1 MRGGEG
7 CPALPWGPG
16 RTTLEINE
24 HPQSSRFPRVTIR
37 FLSILA
43 LALPLYAVPAPSA
56 QADEAAGAYLA
67 ARQARYDSDF
77 TVAVEYLTRALVADP
92 TNPDL
97 LEATVTAMLALGQFD
112 NALPIA
118 ERMEQSGLRSQIPQM
133 VLLADQAKR
142 EDYEGVLVR
151 IGNELGIGPLA
162 DGLIAAW
169 ATLGTGNMARALT
182 QFDAVAEEPGL
193 RSFAIYHKALALASV
208 GDFESADAIYSGDSD
223 GPMQVTRRG
232 IISWAEVLSQLERND
247 EAIAVIDDTF
257 GAGLD
262 PQLQDLRDKLAAG
275 ETVSYTRIASAREGI
290 AEVLYSLGRA
300 LIQETGPAYVLFY
313 TRTAEHLDP
322 THIDA
327 QLMTAQL
334 LDELERFELATEAY
348 RRVPR
353 DHPAF
358 HSAELGRAE
367 ALRQSGKLD
376 TAVEVLENLRTSHPD
391 LALVHATAG
400 DLYRQLEDW
409 DKAILAYD
417 RAVELYAAQDNAQ
430 WFVFYARAIAHERK
444 GDWPPAEADFR
455 AALELNPEQPQ
466 VLNYLGYS
474 LVEQKEKLDEA
485 LDMIERAV
493 ASEPNSGYIVDSL
506 GWALYRLGRYDEAI
520 IHMERAA
527 ELMPVDPVVNDHLG
541 DVLWS
546 VGRVIEARFQWKRAL
561 SFVDEEKPSPDV
573 DPERMRRKLEVG
585 LDKVLEEEG
594 APPLRTAE
602 EEG

>member
-1 MRGGEG
+1 M
-7 CPALPWGPG
+7 
-16 RTTLEINE
+16 TL
-24 HPQSSRFPRVTIR
+24 R

-43 LALPLYAVPAPSA
+43 LAAPLYIAPAPSA

-67 ARQARYDSDF
+67 ARQARYENNYAE
-77 TVAVEYLTRALVADP
+77 AVSYLTRALAADP
-92 TNPDL
+92 SNPDI
-97 LEATVTAMLALGQFD
+97 LEATVTAMLALGRLET
-112 NALPIA
+112 ALPIA
-118 ERMEQSGLRSQIPQM
+118 QRMEEGGLRSQIPQM
-133 VLLADQAKR
+133 VLLADQAKQ
-142 EDYEGVLVR
+142 EDYTGVLER
-151 IGNELGIGPLA
+151 IADNRGIGPLA

-169 ATLGTGNMARALT
+169 ATLGTGDMAQALT
-182 QFDAVAEEPGL
+182 LFDAVAAEPGL

-208 GDFESADAIYSGDSD
+208 GDFESADRIYSGETD

-232 IISWAEVLSQLERND
+232 IISWAEVLSQLERNE
-247 EAIAVIDDTF
+247 EAIVVIDDTF
-257 GAGLD
+257 GTGLD
-262 PQLQDLRDKLAAG
+262 PQLQDLRAKLEAG
-275 ETVSYTRIASAREGI
+275 ETVSYTRIPSARDGI
-290 AEVLYSLGRA
+290 AEVLHSLGRA
-300 LIQETGPAYVLFY
+300 LIQETGPEYVLFY
-313 TRTAEHLDP
+313 TRTAEYLDE

-327 QLMTAQL
+327 QIMSAQL
-334 LDELERFELATEAY
+334 LDELERYDLATEAY

-367 ALRQSGKLD
+367 ALRRSGKLD
-376 TAVEVLENLRTSHPD
+376 TAAEVLENLRVSHPD

-409 DKAILAYD
+409 DKAITAYD
-417 RAVELYAAQDNAQ
+417 RALELYQAQENDQ
-430 WFVFYARAIAHERK
+430 WFVHYARAIAHERK

-474 LVEQKEKLDEA
+474 LVEKQLKLDEA

-493 ASEPNSGYIVDSL
+493 AAEPNSGYIVDSL
-506 GWALYRLGRYDEAI
+506 GWVLYRLGRYEEAI
-520 IHMERAA
+520 VHMERAA
-527 ELMPVDPVVNDHLG
+527 ELLPVDPVVNDHLG

-546 VGRVIEARFQWKRAL
+546 VGRFIEAEFQWNRAL
-561 SFVDEEKPSPDV
+561 SFVDEDNPSPDV

-585 LDKVLEEEG
+585 LDQVLEEEG